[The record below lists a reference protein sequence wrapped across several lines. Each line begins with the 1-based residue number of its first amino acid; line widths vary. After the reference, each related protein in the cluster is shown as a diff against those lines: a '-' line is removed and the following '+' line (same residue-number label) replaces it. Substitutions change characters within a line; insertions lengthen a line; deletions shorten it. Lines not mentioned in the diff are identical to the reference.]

1 MKENSYILYKK
12 NLLNFYKKRSREGFT
27 LAELIVS
34 STISLTIL
42 LAGYYFTNIITQ
54 LNKNDSSQIKLFS
67 KLDSAVD
74 FILDEINSGKEI
86 LINRS
91 QINSNCIDSN
101 NEFLFGLEL
110 PNQIKNNANLEFDG
124 DDYLNTDNFINM
136 DCPIVYSL
144 VEDTKNNANKTYK
157 LIRKGPAID
166 VNGFYKSGSYKDSL
180 VTDKVSQK
188 LSEISLICLSEEWQ
202 KIQKRGIEL
211 CVDKFRNAAEISI
224 TAVQNP
230 SNSNAS
236 FITKT
241 SGALNRIEEK
251 FIIGRNSSSYEEN
264 LFSQGNICLRKPCNF
279 GPIPLTGGI
288 NQKSIVFLLD
298 LSGSMSRISRDSRIQ
313 GVSRLQKAKIDLINA
328 ISNLKN
334 DVKFQIISFGN
345 RDQLMFNKG
354 PQNASFSNKFY
365 AYRWILTRVAFQP
378 ETLPTNS
385 IMNSIFDNDVGQIII
400 ISDGQ
405 ISRKESCPYKSN
417 EFTIDECATQF
428 NLLERSNQD
437 IGNNI
442 LEDNSVTIDSVS
454 IGENYCNTFSKE
466 DNWMG
471 KISKQNGGRCSV
483 LR

>member
-12 NLLNFYKKRSREGFT
+12 NLLNFFKKRSREGFT

-91 QINSNCIDSN
+91 QINSNCINSN

-180 VTDKVSQK
+180 ITDKVSQNIN
-188 LSEISLICLSEEWQ
+188 EISLICLSEEWE
-202 KIQKRGIEL
+202 KIQIKGIEL

-230 SNSNAS
+230 SNTNAR

-251 FIIGRNSSSYEEN
+251 FIVGRTSNSYQENILSSSN
-264 LFSQGNICLRKPCNF
+264 VCLREPCNF

-288 NQKSIVFLLD
+288 NEKSIVFLLD

-328 ISNLKN
+328 ISNLKK

-345 RDQLMFNKG
+345 RDQLMFKKG

-365 AYRWILTRVAFQP
+365 AYRWILTRVASQP
-378 ETLPTNS
+378 QTLPSNS
-385 IMNSIFDNDVGQIII
+385 IMNSIFDKDIGQIII

-405 ISRKESCPYKSN
+405 ISSKESCPYKSS
-417 EFTIDECATQF
+417 EFTIDECATQY
-428 NLLERSNQD
+428 NLIERSNQD

-454 IGENYCNTFSKE
+454 IGGNYCNTFSKE

>member
-74 FILDEINSGKEI
+74 FILDEINSGKEM

-124 DDYLNTDNFINM
+124 NDYLNTDNFINM

-166 VNGFYKSGSYKDSL
+166 VYGFYKSGSYKDSL
-180 VTDKVSQK
+180 VTDKVSENID
-188 LSEISLICLSEEWQ
+188 EISLICLSEEWE
-202 KIQKRGIEL
+202 KIQIKGIEL

-230 SNSNAS
+230 SNTNPR

-251 FIIGRNSSSYEEN
+251 FIVGRTSNSYQENILSSSN
-264 LFSQGNICLRKPCNF
+264 VCLREPCNF

-288 NQKSIVFLLD
+288 NEKSIVFLLD

-328 ISNLKN
+328 ISNLKK
-334 DVKFQIISFGN
+334 DVKFQIISFGS
-345 RDQLMFNKG
+345 RDQLMFKKG

-385 IMNSIFDNDVGQIII
+385 IMNSIFDNDIGQIII

-405 ISRKESCPYKSN
+405 ISRNESCPYKSS
-417 EFTIDECATQF
+417 ELTIDECATQYNF
-428 NLLERSNQD
+428 LERSNQD

-454 IGENYCNTFSKE
+454 IGGNYCNTFSKE